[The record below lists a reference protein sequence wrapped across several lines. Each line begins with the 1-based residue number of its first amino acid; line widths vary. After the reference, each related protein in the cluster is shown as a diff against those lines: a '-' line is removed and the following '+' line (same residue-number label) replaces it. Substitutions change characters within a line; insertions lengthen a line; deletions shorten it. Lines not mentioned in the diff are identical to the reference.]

1 MATQP
6 TLINSVVRALRLL
19 DAVGEASGPVPAKL
33 LAHRTGLALGTTYHL
48 LRTLAHEGYV
58 VRTDDGFALGDR
70 VDSLASARHSPIGP
84 GRTRQVLGQLH
95 DDLGAAAYLAVL
107 DDGEV
112 HIAEIYDS
120 PGAPRTDL
128 WVGLHEAAH
137 ATALGKAVLAALPEE
152 GRRAYLAAH
161 PMNDLTPRTLTT
173 RRALLSELAAGDGVM
188 VDREEYAV
196 GTVCAAAALPSAD
209 VTAAVAVSAPVG
221 RAKEVLASTDHLRRA
236 ATLLALAARR

>member
-19 DAVGEASGPVPAKL
+19 DAVGEASAPVPAKR
-33 LAHRTGLALGTTYHL
+33 LAHRTGLPLGTTYHL

-58 VRTDDGFALGDR
+58 VHTDDGFALGDR
-70 VDSLASARHSPIGP
+70 VESLAGARHSPISP
-84 GRTRQVLGQLH
+84 GRVRRVLGRLH

-112 HIAEIYDS
+112 RIAEIYDS

-137 ATALGKAVLAALPEE
+137 ATALGKAVLSALPEE
-152 GRRAYLAAH
+152 ERRAYLAAH

-173 RRALLSELAAGDGVM
+173 RHALLRELATGDGVM

-196 GTVCAAAALPSAD
+196 GTVCAAAALPSANL
-209 VTAAVAVSAPVG
+209 TAAVAVSSPAG
-221 RAKEVLASTDHLRRA
+221 RAKDVLAGTGHLRRA
-236 ATLLALAARR
+236 ATLLCLAAHR